1 MTLHWLQHG
10 DLGPARD
17 HDSCCSL
24 FPEHS
29 TLAWLIPSRSG
40 FSSNVLPPHPPLAI
54 FSSLHLVNLNY
65 VLVCL
70 AFLKSKFSENRI
82 LPVFLTLYSQHL
94 CGQNQKLE
102 IWSYAGQ
109 FIKLL
114 YIADFICR
122 TEENSFT
129 YCQNC
134 DAIEVGKY
142 FETNHRKS
150 RISYFHPYLPFLQ
163 S

>member
-1 MTLHWLQHG
+1 MGSSYLSSLLQTAFFPPKNFLYGGRRGQKWNLKSRDLTYLSAETAPLLH
-10 DLGPARD
+10 
-17 HDSCCSL
+17 SSSTSL
-24 FPEHS
+24 F
-29 TLAWLIPSRSG
+29 L
-40 FSSNVLPPHPPLAI
+40 LPWCPLWQ
-54 FSSLHLVNLNY
+54 LRT
-65 VLVCL
+65 
-70 AFLKSKFSENRI
+70 KWEWK
-82 LPVFLTLYSQHL
+82 PVFLTLYSQHL